1 VVTVLLRIWNYYFV
15 INVSYEILLVTGLGV
30 LQNEL
35 YIIVSC
41 AIWFKYGEW
50 GAVSLIFNYV
60 EQRGDFE
67 S

>member
-1 VVTVLLRIWNYYFV
+1 MRIWNYYFV

-41 AIWFKYGEW
+41 AILFKYGEW
-50 GAVSLIFNYV
+50 GAVS
-60 EQRGDFE
+60 
-67 S
+67 